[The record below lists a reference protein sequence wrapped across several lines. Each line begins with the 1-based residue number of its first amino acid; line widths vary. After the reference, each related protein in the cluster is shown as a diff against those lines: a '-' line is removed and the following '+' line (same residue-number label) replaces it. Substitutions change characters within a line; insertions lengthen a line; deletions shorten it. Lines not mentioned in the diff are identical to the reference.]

1 MKYKYCFTYACSET
15 VQDQNYRVA
24 QLVVFNNCK
33 SGIGKHKSDLF
44 NYKLFKNKGFLS
56 SKMHKLNISDFMVF
70 FVRCC
75 HLIIIFMGLFC
86 LQALRYVGAVQQMV
100 KCYMVCTSRES
111 FLEELQRQK
120 VHTYLLKLLDQDCCR
135 FKNPFKNSFSVKL
148 NKRPSLYYH
157 NFICTLLSKVIVL

>member
-44 NYKLFKNKGFLS
+44 NYKLFKNKGFCLQ
-56 SKMHKLNISDFMVF
+56 KCTNKQNISDFMVF

-75 HLIIIFMGLFC
+75 HLIIFVMGLFC
-86 LQALRYVGAVQQMV
+86 LQALRYVGAVQ
-100 KCYMVCTSRES
+100 
-111 FLEELQRQK
+111 
-120 VHTYLLKLLDQDCCR
+120 
-135 FKNPFKNSFSVKL
+135 
-148 NKRPSLYYH
+148 
-157 NFICTLLSKVIVL
+157 